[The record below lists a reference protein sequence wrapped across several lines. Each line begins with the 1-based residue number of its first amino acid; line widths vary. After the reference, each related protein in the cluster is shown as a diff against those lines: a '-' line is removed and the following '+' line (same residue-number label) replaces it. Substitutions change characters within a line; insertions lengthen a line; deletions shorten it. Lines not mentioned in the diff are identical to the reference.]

1 MNKAAEKKTKK
12 TKTTKKP
19 VKNRNYF
26 ARACR
31 FLARLLLF
39 ASILS
44 FIGTASIMTYRIFN
58 PSATF
63 SSIDTSTET
72 QENHYRKLVPNR
84 DQATAAA
91 LAIITNIVII
101 GGAILGAIYLA
112 FKYNDYARN
121 LIDWIS
127 KKTKFPI
134 HYLELGIPAI
144 FWCLTILML
153 VFVFPLVTLPLIF
166 AFILNEFLFI
176 IAWLAYGS
184 PIYVY

>member
-1 MNKAAEKKTKK
+1 MNKVVEKKTKK

-19 VKNRNYF
+19 IKNRNYF

-39 ASILS
+39 TSILS

-63 SSIDTSTET
+63 SDSNITITSDYS
-72 QENHYRKLVPNR
+72 YRKSIPGR
-84 DQATAAA
+84 DQATSVAF
-91 LAIITNIVII
+91 AIIVNIVII
-101 GGAILGAIYLA
+101 GAAILGSIYLA
-112 FKYNDYARN
+112 VKYNGYARN

-127 KKTKFPI
+127 RKTKFPI
-134 HYLELGIPAI
+134 HYIELGIPAI

-176 IAWLAYGS
+176 IAWLAYGT
-184 PIYVY
+184 PTYVY